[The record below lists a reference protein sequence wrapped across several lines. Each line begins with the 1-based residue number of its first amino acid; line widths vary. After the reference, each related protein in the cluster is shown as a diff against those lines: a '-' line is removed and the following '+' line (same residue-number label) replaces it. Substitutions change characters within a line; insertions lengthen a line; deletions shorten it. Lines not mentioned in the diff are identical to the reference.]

1 MEKEYNLTFN
11 SMFGFVLTKTRT
23 KHETVLKEAE
33 AFRWSEKSNVSVS
46 RSAQKRI
53 DETMTLG
60 MQSKFRRW

>member
-1 MEKEYNLTFN
+1 
-11 SMFGFVLTKTRT
+11 MFGFVLTRTRT